1 MSDLWLGIW
10 MGFLLGI
17 VASVIV
23 SYFWELRDRLRLYGE
38 SGKLVGTWT
47 AYNVTGRM
55 IDKTPMPGAG
65 LTVVTRKSGRFSA
78 RAGVLDVQCQDIDV
92 ATKAIREHSGQIV
105 LDRFVPWTAMRIDRY
120 DDSSEICEQRLVL
133 ATDPDVVYIFPSPTV
148 ASMIYTAHA
157 WRRGDH
163 ING

>member
-1 MSDLWLGIW
+1 

-23 SYFWELRDRLRLYGE
+23 SYFWELRERARLYNE

-47 AYNVTGRM
+47 AYNVKGRM
-55 IDKTPMPGAG
+55 IEEIPVPGAG

-92 ATKAIREHSGQIV
+92 VTKAIREHSGQIV

-120 DDSSEICEQRLVL
+120 EDSNEISNRGSFS

-148 ASMIYTAHA
+148 ASMIYSPHA
-157 WRRGDH
+157 WRRGNQ
-163 ING
+163 ITG